1 MKKEYDFSKG
11 ERGNLYNPDAKFKLP
26 VYLDDDIQEF
36 FLELAKKKKESINVL
51 INSTIKANMQLYKV
65 FPIASVLG
73 Q

>member
-11 ERGNLYNPDAKFKLP
+11 ERGKFYNPDAKFKLP

-36 FLELAKKKKESINVL
+36 FIELAKKRKESINVL
-51 INSTIKANMQLYKV
+51 INNTIKANMQLYKV
-65 FPIASVLG
+65 F

>member
-11 ERGNLYNPDAKFKLP
+11 ERGKFHNPDAKFKLP

-51 INSTIKANMQLYKV
+51 INNTIKANMQLYKV
-65 FPIASVLG
+65 F

>member
-11 ERGNLYNPDAKFKLP
+11 ERGKFYNPDAKFKLP

-51 INSTIKANMQLYKV
+51 INDTIKANMQLYKV
-65 FPIASVLG
+65 F